1 MTTRFGFLRRVWAL
15 ALCAWVMM
23 VMGGQGAWAAPGDC
37 VKAAEIVDAMFSTGA
52 GAGRNGIPSDYKP
65 PCRLPAGRI
74 IAIQA
79 TESGPNGGAGTTSA
93 GGAKGCGQLIGKS
106 NPNFKIGSKTLR
118 YDLEGNNIHNL
129 LRGAEY
135 LCYLQDYLNL
145 YLGPSQDRCDLV
157 AAAYNAGEGVV
168 QGGIRLTKARG
179 KPLTIENVLAAGVP
193 LYPKL
198 YPKPQVKIQEA
209 LGHAGCTCGG
219 DLQKKYAAGRFC
231 SSKGGGIAS
240 AIADAVLALDKI
252 NDVGTGVIQALA
264 KVIETAV
271 VLFDDHLGPGLLSVV
286 MVIYSIMALWAIAKL
301 LMPFGPPGNAGQTM
315 NGLLTLTGTV
325 GIVALMLSNLSLLT
339 SLVFFPIMSL
349 MTELGDLSTGSFQST
364 ATISSECKTAQ
375 GQSLSGDAAED
386 AKLLATRMTCTVDQ
400 AMQPLKQTLRISM
413 ASLKRL
419 EGDFNDTGIDTMKDS
434 LNQST
439 SIFSRA
445 SGAVLTDIDNKRK
458 QAMQIMVF
466 ISAVPLAVMS
476 ATAILGIIATTA
488 QAFWKIAFEFFKL
501 APAVAAFA
509 FRPTRGVFA
518 TSVKGWI
525 SPIMIFAVTY
535 SMLGLS
541 SNVVCNME
549 VAQTPSGPVTLCN
562 DSEGYVQGIAEA
574 PYNLQAEFREQKEG
588 EAVFP
593 MITKSI
599 WISLAFFTLFINSSL
614 RLAAK
619 MDWVG
624 GGGLADGLQKL
635 VSNTLGN
642 VDHYKAAASKTGGT
656 AIAVVQN
663 AGMKSGENPKKD
675 EKDEKDKDKPKGGS
689 EAKSDSQ
696 NANNTGQ
703 QTPTPDQGGRGANTI
718 NTFERQ
724 PEGSRPRTPVA

>member
-1 MTTRFGFLRRVWAL
+1 
-15 ALCAWVMM
+15 
-23 VMGGQGAWAAPGDC
+23 
-37 VKAAEIVDAMFSTGA
+37 
-52 GAGRNGIPSDYKP
+52 
-65 PCRLPAGRI
+65 
-74 IAIQA
+74 
-79 TESGPNGGAGTTSA
+79 
-93 GGAKGCGQLIGKS
+93 
-106 NPNFKIGSKTLR
+106 
-118 YDLEGNNIHNL
+118 
-129 LRGAEY
+129 
-135 LCYLQDYLNL
+135 
-145 YLGPSQDRCDLV
+145 
-157 AAAYNAGEGVV
+157 
-168 QGGIRLTKARG
+168 
-179 KPLTIENVLAAGVP
+179 
-193 LYPKL
+193 
-198 YPKPQVKIQEA
+198 
-209 LGHAGCTCGG
+209 
-219 DLQKKYAAGRFC
+219 
-231 SSKGGGIAS
+231 
-240 AIADAVLALDKI
+240 
-252 NDVGTGVIQALA
+252 
-264 KVIETAV
+264 
-271 VLFDDHLGPGLLSVV
+271 
-286 MVIYSIMALWAIAKL
+286 
-301 LMPFGPPGNAGQTM
+301 MPFGRPGNAGQTM

-349 MTELGDLSTGSFQST
+349 MTELGDLSTGTFQST
-364 ATISSECKTAQ
+364 TTISSECKTAQ
-375 GQSLSGDAAED
+375 GQSMSGDAGKD

-400 AMQPLKQTLRISM
+400 AMQPLKQTVRISM

-419 EGDFNDTGIDTMKDS
+419 EN
-434 LNQST
+434 LNLGPL
-439 SIFSRA
+439 SIIPA
-445 SGAVLTDIDNKRK
+445 VDSGAKLMVL
-458 QAMQIMVF
+458 

-541 SNVVCNME
+541 SNIVCSME
-549 VAQTPSGPVTLCN
+549 VAKTSSGPVTLCN

-574 PYNLQAEFREQKEG
+574 PYDLQAEFRDQKEG

-642 VDHYKAAASKTGGT
+642 VEHYKAAAGKTGGL
-656 AIAVVQN
+656 ASDVAQK
-663 AGMKSGENPKKD
+663 AWMESGEKPKKD
-675 EKDEKDKDKPKGGS
+675 KKDDDKDDDKDKPKG
-689 EAKSDSQ
+689 DSS
-696 NANNTGQ
+696 GQ
-703 QTPTPDQGGRGANTI
+703 QSSGEASNNIRNSDRLGSKAGNTSGETANA
-718 NTFERQ
+718 
-724 PEGSRPRTPVA
+724 SRSRTPVAP

>member
-1 MTTRFGFLRRVWAL
+1 
-15 ALCAWVMM
+15 
-23 VMGGQGAWAAPGDC
+23 
-37 VKAAEIVDAMFSTGA
+37 
-52 GAGRNGIPSDYKP
+52 
-65 PCRLPAGRI
+65 
-74 IAIQA
+74 
-79 TESGPNGGAGTTSA
+79 
-93 GGAKGCGQLIGKS
+93 
-106 NPNFKIGSKTLR
+106 
-118 YDLEGNNIHNL
+118 
-129 LRGAEY
+129 
-135 LCYLQDYLNL
+135 
-145 YLGPSQDRCDLV
+145 
-157 AAAYNAGEGVV
+157 
-168 QGGIRLTKARG
+168 
-179 KPLTIENVLAAGVP
+179 
-193 LYPKL
+193 
-198 YPKPQVKIQEA
+198 
-209 LGHAGCTCGG
+209 
-219 DLQKKYAAGRFC
+219 
-231 SSKGGGIAS
+231 
-240 AIADAVLALDKI
+240 
-252 NDVGTGVIQALA
+252 VGTGVIQALA

-301 LMPFGPPGNAGQTM
+301 LMPFGRPGNAGQTM

-349 MTELGDLSTGSFQST
+349 MTELGDLSTGTFQST

-375 GQSLSGDAAED
+375 GQSMSGDAGKN

-400 AMQPLKQTLRISM
+400 AMQPLKQTVRISM

-419 EGDFNDTGIDTMKDS
+419 EN
-434 LNQST
+434 LNLGPL
-439 SIFSRA
+439 SIIPA
-445 SGAVLTDIDNKRK
+445 VDSGAKLMVL
-458 QAMQIMVF
+458 

-541 SNVVCNME
+541 SNIVCSME

-574 PYNLQAEFREQKEG
+574 PYDLKAEFRDQKEG

-642 VDHYKAAASKTGGT
+642 VEHYKAAAGKTGGL
-656 AIAVVQN
+656 ASDVGQKAW
-663 AGMKSGENPKKD
+663 MESGEKPKKD
-675 EKDEKDKDKPKGGS
+675 KKDDDKDKPKEGS
-689 EAKSDSQ
+689 EAKSDPQ

-703 QTPTPDQGGRGANTI
+703 QTPTPDQGRETAKTT

-724 PEGSRPRTPVA
+724 PEGSRQRTPVAS